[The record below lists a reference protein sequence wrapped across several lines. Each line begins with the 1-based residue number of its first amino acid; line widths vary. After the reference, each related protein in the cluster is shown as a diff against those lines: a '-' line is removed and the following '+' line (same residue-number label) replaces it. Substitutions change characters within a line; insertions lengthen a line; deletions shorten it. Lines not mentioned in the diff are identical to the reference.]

1 MSWRL
6 VLTTPYSAN
15 SSAATAMMR
24 SRLSASIPLRASYSL
39 THRVTNLSEHPR
51 LAGAITRPHNDH
63 VNAIT
68 HCGLE
73 VLPQG
78 IEIGCA
84 VHLHP
89 VGRGQVIHVDTQRHP
104 E

>member
-15 SSAATAMMR
+15 SSAAAAMMR
-24 SRLSASIPLRASYSL
+24 SRLSASIALRASYSL
-39 THRVTNLSEHPR
+39 THRVTNLPEHLR
-51 LAGAITRPHNDH
+51 LAGTITRPHNDH
-63 VNAIT
+63 VNTIT

-73 VLPQG
+73 VRPQS

-84 VHLHP
+84 VYLNS
-89 VGRGQVIHVDTQRHP
+89 VGRGQVIHVDT
-104 E
+104 